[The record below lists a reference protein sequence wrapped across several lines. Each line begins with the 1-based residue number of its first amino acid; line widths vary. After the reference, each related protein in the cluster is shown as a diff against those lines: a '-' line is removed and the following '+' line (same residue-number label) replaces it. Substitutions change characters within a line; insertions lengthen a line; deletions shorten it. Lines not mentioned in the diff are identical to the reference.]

1 MVTSIFE
8 KKLSHRTDNKITGLG
23 KLPSKDKFSI
33 KGEKGE
39 SIIPMV
45 FLLISASILLGSL
58 VWLHRFFEN
67 KTREHLYEFK
77 KNWNSLS
84 QRYPE

>member
-1 MVTSIFE
+1 MVTSLLK
-8 KKLSHRTDNKITGLG
+8 KKLPHRTDNKIMGLG
-23 KLPSKDKFSI
+23 KPPSEDKFSI

-39 SIIPMV
+39 SFISLV
-45 FLLISASILLGSL
+45 FLIMSASILLASL
-58 VWLHRFFEN
+58 VWLHRYFEN
-67 KTREHLYEFK
+67 KTREHINEFK